1 MPWTEPPL
9 ANSEELQR
17 CIRDLVALSTLP
29 AAWQNCDMRQ
39 IGSSLVAALI
49 SMLGA
54 DFVFIALPGDGKWLI
69 PELTRSNPKLDPASL
84 KRVRTTLQRE
94 KATLGSRQEFV
105 IADGSGGSD
114 LHIMTA
120 PIGFNGD
127 ATLVAGS
134 IRGTFPT
141 AAEKLLLNTGANQ
154 TSIAF
159 QQWLGDTEKRRFTA
173 LVQRTTDLV
182 SIASLSGQVQYVNPA
197 GLQLVGLSTLDEALR
212 LHVLDFISPQHR
224 NRLQDELWPLVL
236 RTGRW
241 TGELELRHFRS
252 RSPISFLVDC
262 FRIDDPRTG
271 EPMNVATVNRDLSA
285 QKNSEA
291 ALRHLNESLERR
303 VEERTFELVEANKRL
318 VAEKLE
324 RAQADLRFQKLQNEF
339 FHAARVTAAGQMA
352 AALAHEINQPL
363 TAIVNSVNA
372 AKRLLA
378 SGGQVNL
385 MTAQETTDEA
395 AEQAL
400 RVSEIVRSLRQLV
413 SRGETERRIE
423 ALPSMVEEASAL
435 VLSSIS
441 PLAARLRFEFDGNA
455 RNVFVNRVQIQQVIV
470 NLIRNAF
477 EAMADQELQE
487 VTLATRALGNETI
500 EIAVADTGP
509 GIAGDVAGELF
520 KPFVSNKRHG
530 MGLGLSISRSIIE
543 AHEGQLMAEPKP
555 GGGTIFRFT
564 LPAAGVADGG

>member
-1 MPWTEPPL
+1 M
-9 ANSEELQR
+9 
-17 CIRDLVALSTLP
+17 
-29 AAWQNCDMRQ
+29 
-39 IGSSLVAALI
+39 
-49 SMLGA
+49 
-54 DFVFIALPGDGKWLI
+54 
-69 PELTRSNPKLDPASL
+69 
-84 KRVRTTLQRE
+84 LQRE
-94 KATLGSRQEFV
+94 KATLGCTQEFV
-105 IADGSGGSD
+105 IADACGGSD
-114 LHIMTA
+114 LHVMTA

-127 ATLVAGS
+127 ATLAAGS

-141 AAEKLLLNTGANQ
+141 KTERLLLNTGANQ
-154 TSIAF
+154 AAIAF
-159 QQWLGDTEKRRFTA
+159 QQWLGDAEKRRFTA
-173 LVQRTTDLV
+173 LVQRTTDFV
-182 SIASLSGQVQYVNPA
+182 SIASLGGQVQYVNPA

-224 NRLQDELWPLVL
+224 NKLQDELWPLVL

-241 TGELELRHFRS
+241 KGELELRNFVS
-252 RSPISFLVDC
+252 GSPISFLVDC

-271 EPMNVATVNRDLSA
+271 EPMNVAAVSRDLSA

-291 ALRHLNESLERR
+291 ELRHLNETLERR
-303 VEERTFELVEANKRL
+303 VEERTFELAEANKRL
-318 VAEKLE
+318 VGEKLE
-324 RAQADLRFQKLQNEF
+324 LAQADLRFQKLQNEF
-339 FHAARVTAAGQMA
+339 FHAARLAAAGQMA
-352 AALAHEINQPL
+352 ATLAHEINQPL

-378 SGGQVNL
+378 SGRQVNL
-385 MTAQETTDEA
+385 LTAQETTDEA

-423 ALPSMVEEASAL
+423 VLPSLIEEASTL

-441 PLAARLRFEFDGNA
+441 PLAVRLRFEFDGIA
-455 RNVFVNRVQIQQVIV
+455 RDVFVNRGQIQQVIV
-470 NLIRNAF
+470 NLIRNAC
-477 EAMADQELQE
+477 EAMADQELRE
-487 VTLATRALGNETI
+487 VTLATRALGDETI

-509 GIAGDVAGELF
+509 GIAGDVAGQLF
-520 KPFVSNKRHG
+520 EPFVSNKPDG

-543 AHEGQLMAEPKP
+543 AHEGQLTAEPNP